1 MGWFSSLVS
10 GVASVVSTV
19 VKASSTL
26 VKKGKEMAAKAIGW
40 LADEAETFVGDVQKV
55 WRTVQPYI
63 SKVRAALLVAAKV
76 APWPWVKALAVGL
89 ERALAFVE
97 NLDKHPIAEN
107 LQKAVDWVIRMARE
121 IKTKILD
128 DLEIKTA
135 ERNAQD
141 IAEAMSMVPEEER
154 KALKASELVN
164 NYLLVKTKVARAVNQ
179 NTVTDFE
186 HYLRI
191 RAAQKLLAGYEQIMD
206 NLQSIDNVDP
216 DLFFII
222 EVSAGLIS
230 EQPDLSESQ
239 TERLDLL
246 TIKLFGKPLVPFV
259 FEEMI
264 IAWALDV
271 DAIEQ
276 QWAALNKELAK
287 DKVMRRRLELSQDIE
302 PLTAEE
308 QVYLT
313 NLVIST
319 DKDSQTLQSLDVAAR
334 EKRNYVYASEGFLQ
348 LLEKDEATLVEED
361 REYLA
366 EEGAEVGKLLIECA
380 QNGRAWTSLTPQ
392 ERSLI
397 TDFANIFKADCKAR
411 GAAFKEVE
419 VTV

>member
-1 MGWFSSLVS
+1 MGWLSSFVS
-10 GVASVVSTV
+10 KVSSAISTV
-19 VKASSTL
+19 
-26 VKKGKEMAAKAIGW
+26 VKKGKEIAAKAIGW
-40 LADEAETFVGDVQKV
+40 LADEAETFVGDVQKI

-63 SKVRAALLVAAKV
+63 SKARAALLVAAKSV
-76 APWPWVKALAVGL
+76 PWPWAKGLALGL

-97 NLDKHPIAEN
+97 QLDKHPIAEN

-135 ERNAQD
+135 EQNAKD
-141 IAEAMSMVPEEER
+141 IAEAMSLVPEEE
-154 KALKASELVN
+154 KQALKASELVN
-164 NYLLVKTKVARAVNQ
+164 SYLLVKAKVARAVSQ
-179 NTVTDFE
+179 NSVKNFE
-186 HYLRI
+186 YYLRI
-191 RAAQKLLAGYEQIMD
+191 RAAQKLLGGYQQIMD
-206 NLQSIDNVDP
+206 NLQSIENVDP

-222 EVSAGLIS
+222 EASEGLIS
-230 EQPDLSESQ
+230 DQPHLSESQ
-239 TERLDLL
+239 AERLDVV

-276 QWAALNKELAK
+276 QWAVLNKDLAK
-287 DKVMRRRLELSQDIE
+287 DKVMRRRLELSQGIE

-308 QVYLT
+308 QVYLA
-313 NLVIST
+313 NLVVST
-319 DKDSQTLQSLDVAAR
+319 EKDSQTLQALDTTAR

-348 LLEKDEATLVEED
+348 LLEKDEATLIEED

-366 EEGAEVGKLLIECA
+366 EEGGQVGMLLIECA
-380 QNGRAWTSLTPQ
+380 QNGRPWVSLSQ
-392 ERSLI
+392 DERALI
-397 TDFANIFKADCKAR
+397 TDFANIFKTDCKAR

-419 VTV
+419 VQV

>member
-10 GVASVVSTV
+10 GISSAVSAVVSVASSV
-19 VKASSTL
+19 

-63 SKVRAALLVAAKV
+63 SKVRAGLLVAAKTV
-76 APWPWVKALAVGL
+76 PWPWAKALALGL

-97 NLDKHPIAEN
+97 QLDKHPIAEN
-107 LQKAVDWVIRMARE
+107 LQKAVDWIIRMARE

-128 DLEIKTA
+128 DLEIQTA
-135 ERNAQD
+135 ERNAVD
-141 IAEAMSMVPEEER
+141 IAEAMSIVPEEEK
-154 KALKASELVN
+154 KALRASELVN
-164 NYLLVKTKVARAVNQ
+164 NYLLVKTRVARAVSQ
-179 NTVTDFE
+179 STVTDFE

-206 NLQSIDNVDP
+206 NLQSIENVDP

-230 EQPDLSESQ
+230 EQPHLSESQ

-276 QWAALNKELAK
+276 QWAVLNKELAK

-308 QVYLT
+308 QVFLS

-319 DKDSQTLQSLDVAAR
+319 DKDSQTLQALDTAAR

-348 LLEKDEATLVEED
+348 LLEKDEITLIEED

-366 EEGAEVGKLLIECA
+366 EEGGEVGKLLIECA
-380 QNGRAWTSLTPQ
+380 QNGRSWTSLTPD
-392 ERSLI
+392 ERALI

>member
-26 VKKGKEMAAKAIGW
+26 IKKGKEMAAKAIGW

-63 SKVRAALLVAAKV
+63 SKARAALLVAAKV
-76 APWPWVKALAVGL
+76 APWPWAKALAAGL

-276 QWAALNKELAK
+276 QWAVLNKELAK

-319 DKDSQTLQSLDVAAR
+319 DRDSQTLQSLDVAAR

-380 QNGRAWTSLTPQ
+380 QNGRAWTSLMPQ

>member
-63 SKVRAALLVAAKV
+63 SKTRAALLVAAKV
-76 APWPWVKALAVGL
+76 APWPWAKALAAGL

-191 RAAQKLLAGYEQIMD
+191 RAAQKLLAGYDQIMD

-276 QWAALNKELAK
+276 QWAVLNKELAK

-392 ERSLI
+392 ERLLI

>member
-1 MGWFSSLVS
+1 MGWLSSFVS
-10 GVASVVSTV
+10 KVSSAISTV
-19 VKASSTL
+19 
-26 VKKGKEMAAKAIGW
+26 VKKGKEIAAKAIGW
-40 LADEAETFVGDVQKV
+40 LADEAETFVGDVQKI

-63 SKVRAALLVAAKV
+63 SKARATLLVAAKSV
-76 APWPWVKALAVGL
+76 PWPWAKGLALGL

-97 NLDKHPIAEN
+97 QLDKHPVAEN

-135 ERNAQD
+135 EQNAKD
-141 IAEAMSMVPEEER
+141 IAEAMSLVPEEE
-154 KALKASELVN
+154 KQALKASELVN
-164 NYLLVKTKVARAVNQ
+164 SYLLVKAKVARAVSQ
-179 NTVTDFE
+179 NSIKSFE

-191 RAAQKLLAGYEQIMD
+191 RAAQKLLGGYQQIMD
-206 NLQSIDNVDP
+206 NLQSIENVDP

-222 EVSAGLIS
+222 EASEELIS
-230 EQPDLSESQ
+230 DQPHLSESQ
-239 TERLDLL
+239 AERLDVV

-276 QWAALNKELAK
+276 QWAVLNKDLAK
-287 DKVMRRRLELSQDIE
+287 DKVMRRRLELSQGIE

-308 QVYLT
+308 QVYLA
-313 NLVIST
+313 NLVVST
-319 DKDSQTLQSLDVAAR
+319 EKDSQTLHALDTTAR

-348 LLEKDEATLVEED
+348 LLEKDEATLIEED

-366 EEGAEVGKLLIECA
+366 EEGGQVGMLLIECA
-380 QNGRAWTSLTPQ
+380 QNGRPWASLSQ
-392 ERSLI
+392 DERALI
-397 TDFANIFKADCKAR
+397 TDFANIFKTDCKAR

-419 VTV
+419 VQV

>member
-1 MGWFSSLVS
+1 
-10 GVASVVSTV
+10 
-19 VKASSTL
+19 
-26 VKKGKEMAAKAIGW
+26 
-40 LADEAETFVGDVQKV
+40 
-55 WRTVQPYI
+55 
-63 SKVRAALLVAAKV
+63 
-76 APWPWVKALAVGL
+76 
-89 ERALAFVE
+89 VE

-276 QWAALNKELAK
+276 QWAVLNKELAK

>member
-1 MGWFSSLVS
+1 MGWFSSLVNGIS
-10 GVASVVSTV
+10 SAVSAVVSVASTV
-19 VKASSTL
+19 

-63 SKVRAALLVAAKV
+63 SKVRAGLLVAAKAV
-76 APWPWVKALAVGL
+76 PWPWAKALALGL

-97 NLDKHPIAEN
+97 QLDKHPIAEN
-107 LQKAVDWVIRMARE
+107 LQKAVEWIIRMARE

-128 DLEIKTA
+128 DLEIQTA
-135 ERNAQD
+135 ERNAVD
-141 IAEAMSMVPEEER
+141 IAEAMSIVPEEEK
-154 KALKASELVN
+154 KALRASELVN
-164 NYLLVKTKVARAVNQ
+164 NYLLVKTRVARAVSQ
-179 NTVTDFE
+179 STVTDFE

-206 NLQSIDNVDP
+206 NLQSIENVDP

-230 EQPDLSESQ
+230 EQPHLSESQ

-276 QWAALNKELAK
+276 QWAVLNKELAK

-308 QVYLT
+308 QVFLS

-319 DKDSQTLQSLDVAAR
+319 DKDSQTLQALDTAAR

-348 LLEKDEATLVEED
+348 LLEKDEATLIEED

-366 EEGAEVGKLLIECA
+366 EEGGEVGKLLIECA
-380 QNGRAWTSLTPQ
+380 QNGRAWTSLTPD
-392 ERSLI
+392 ERALI

-419 VTV
+419 VRV